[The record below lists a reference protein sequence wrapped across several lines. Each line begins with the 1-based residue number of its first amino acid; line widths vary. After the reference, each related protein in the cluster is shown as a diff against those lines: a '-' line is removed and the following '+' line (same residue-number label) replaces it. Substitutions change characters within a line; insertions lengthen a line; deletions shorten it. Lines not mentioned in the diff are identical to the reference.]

1 MSVILLFLF
10 FLIVAGFVYFSNT
23 SGTPTI
29 SPRLQDAMRYKS
41 ESMELAISGKGL
53 FYLFAPSPLTLTM
66 MVSSGLD
73 DLLINDPRLIAFQK
87 DYGPVGGADADHFAH
102 QAAYCGGA
110 SEMLR
115 PLGSSVAFV
124 GLAAKRPSLEHGFTR
139 LVRIDAQ
146 GYRELCSGEG
156 VSLVYLSGVLQDSN
170 GTLVPL
176 SFFLP
181 VLTSQLQAAASRST
195 ATTEFQGVRLHGA
208 GSDSYWVGERL
219 LALAEAFRWL
229 SDIDRELLG
238 KFKHLRQLAKTAS
251 ENPLMENARPRI
263 NKALL
268 ETRDLCDQMPELLRD
283 HEKRLKDVF
292 DWILLPEEFK
302 DAHSIQEEQFDLGE
316 LTLIKDKYE
325 EVASL
330 VDLYQA

>member
-1 MSVILLFLF
+1 MSIILLLLLL
-10 FLIVAGFVYFSNT
+10 LIVAGFVYFSNT
-23 SGTPTI
+23 SGTPAI
-29 SPRLQDAMRYKS
+29 SPRLRNTICSKP
-41 ESMELAISGKGL
+41 ESVEIAISGIGL
-53 FYLFAPSPLTLTM
+53 SYLFAPSPLTLAM
-66 MVSSGLD
+66 MTSSGLE

-87 DYGPVGGADADHFAH
+87 DYGPVDGADADRFAH
-102 QAAYCGGA
+102 QASYCGGT

-115 PLGSSVAFV
+115 PLGSVVAFV
-124 GLAAKRPSLEHGFTR
+124 GLATKRPSLEHGFTR

-156 VSLVYLSGVLQDSN
+156 VSLIYLSGVLQDSK

-181 VLTSQLQAAASRST
+181 VLTSQLETAASRPSM
-195 ATTEFQGVRLHGA
+195 TTEFQGVQLHGA

-229 SDIDRELLG
+229 SDIDRELLV
-238 KFKHLRQLAKTAS
+238 KFKRLRQLAKTAS
-251 ENPLMENARPRI
+251 ENSLMENARPRI

-268 ETRDLCDQMPELLRD
+268 ETRDLCDQIPELLRD
-283 HEKRLKDVF
+283 LEKRLKDVF
-292 DWILLPEEFK
+292 DWVLLPEEFK
-302 DAHSIQEEQFDLGE
+302 DIHSIQEEQFDLGE
-316 LTLIKDKYE
+316 LMLVKDTYE